1 MPERASSRSLE
12 GAARR
17 PAVKPRDRLI
27 VALDAPS
34 RTEARRL
41 VRELRG
47 SVGFFKVGLQLYTA
61 EGPAAVREI
70 VRAGER
76 VFLDLKLH
84 DIPNTVGAAVTEAT
98 RLGVSF
104 LTLHTAGGEAMLRA
118 AVEAARRAERR
129 PSLRPRLLGV
139 TVLTSLDSAAVRS
152 VGFRQSP
159 LRLAVH
165 LAGLAQ
171 RCGLGG
177 VVASGR
183 EVAAIKRACGPGFL
197 TVVPGIRP
205 AGTELGD
212 QRRATTPAEAVLA
225 GADHLVVGR
234 PITAARDPGAAAEAI
249 VAEIGG

>member
-1 MPERASSRSLE
+1 MPQRAPSGSRE
-12 GAARR
+12 QAARR
-17 PAVKPRDRLI
+17 PALTPRDRLI
-27 VALDAPS
+27 VALDASS
-34 RTEARRL
+34 RAEARRL

-47 SVGFFKVGLQLYTA
+47 NVGFFKVGLQLYTA
-61 EGPAAVREI
+61 EGPAVVREI

-84 DIPNTVGAAVTEAT
+84 DIPNTVAGAVTEAT

-129 PSLRPRLLGV
+129 PGLRPRLLGV
-139 TVLTSLDSAAVRS
+139 TVLTSLDGDALRS
-152 VGFRQSP
+152 IGFRKNP

-183 EVAAIKRACGPGFL
+183 EVAAIKSACGPGFL
-197 TVVPGIRP
+197 AVVPGIRP
-205 AGTELGD
+205 AGTQLGD
-212 QRRATTPAEAVLA
+212 QRRVTTPAEAVLA

-249 VAEIGG
+249 IAEIGG